1 MRSFTVS
8 VMRQKSLRS
17 VGLRSTSV
25 RAEQR
30 FTEPL
35 APLVKCVAVWVLML
49 KHIQAPHTDALKT
62 HFTQNI
68 SAALLECEKSIRK
81 QRENVDKSPDVGAFQ
96 DSRFFNKGKGIPSYG
111 VALGCVVEPISVL
124 SIAAIQQKH
133 FVTSGL

>member
-1 MRSFTVS
+1 MFGGQGAVIIFCFRNLARKVCVS
-8 VMRQKSLRS
+8 WALSL
-17 VGLRSTSV
+17 V
-25 RAEQR
+25 E
-30 FTEPL
+30 
-35 APLVKCVAVWVLML
+35 CVAVWVLML
-49 KHIQAPHTDALKT
+49 THIQAPHTDALKT

>member
-1 MRSFTVS
+1 MRFFAVS
-8 VMRQKSLRS
+8 VMRQKRLSS

-35 APLVKCVAVWVLML
+35 APLVLVKCVAVWVLML
-49 KHIQAPHTDALKT
+49 KHIQAPHTDTLKT

-81 QRENVDKSPDVGAFQ
+81 QRKNVDKSSGVGSFQ
-96 DSRFFNKGKGIPSYG
+96 DSRL
-111 VALGCVVEPISVL
+111 A
-124 SIAAIQQKH
+124 
-133 FVTSGL
+133 

>member
-1 MRSFTVS
+1 MRSFTIS

-68 SAALLECEKSIRK
+68 SAALLECEK
-81 QRENVDKSPDVGAFQ
+81 VAG
-96 DSRFFNKGKGIPSYG
+96 NKGKMLINS
-111 VALGCVVEPISVL
+111 LMSSILQVEKQSSL
-124 SIAAIQQKH
+124 
-133 FVTSGL
+133 L